1 MIKNNKF
8 LLIVFIL
15 VSSTPL
21 LAQQSSNF
29 LKQEAERFMKA
40 GRFGEAISMLNELIS
55 SDRNNAEALV
65 MRGKCYE
72 KRSQYKSAVEDLR
85 SANQIKRN
93 DNDIKEYLSI
103 LENLWITDIN
113 DNIIVLEKKIALN
126 PNLYDNYVSLAELYF
141 EKNDKAKAENL
152 YDKYLNN
159 TQGSPEIILRYGEI
173 LAKNNQLKK
182 GEATFKRYSELYP
195 QNDLILS
202 RYGYFNLWMG
212 NFSKAEKIFSDVLRR
227 NPNIVEAQDGFRQSK
242 AKGYFDPSNQ
252 VSKKVL
258 STNTLNSSQSKIEM
272 YRSKLSTNPNDYSSR
287 LLMVDELSKSKRFE
301 ESFDQLQIVLNDSLN
316 VPRNIGFKRPLIAKR
331 DSLLKIIIDDYKNK
345 IAQNPKEKSYTTR
358 IAYYYGTV
366 NDYNNAML
374 SLSNYF
380 NQADV
385 TDGDELKFRYA
396 QYASWTGEFEKALNQ
411 LNYLLTIDP
420 DNLEYQAL
428 KGKIFVWSN
437 QNPELAEKLLM
448 NNISGGNQTIDV
460 ILSLATLYIQTDNS
474 SKADKFLE
482 WARTLDPKNSEVLK
496 VQGLY
501 TKYKES
507 KREQLIYSLIEKGRE
522 YSRLGDCENAIIKF
536 DEYFEA
542 VKNPSNSELI
552 EYADL
557 QICVKNNDKAI
568 KIYDNILNKKYDND
582 VALLRAKQILWKG
595 DYKSA
600 IGEFQKLTSN
610 NPDNQEA
617 NVLLGEAY
625 QNLQQY
631 SMANSI
637 YNKVLENTSDNKII
651 DMVNDRI
658 SLMPKTGFS
667 SYFSNFPRP
676 IGFSPSFLTYSD
688 NQDFTFTNI
697 GGRLEI
703 GIAKMV
709 SGGFSYSDVNIYS
722 SIDKRKFIQFK
733 GHLFVNIL
741 DNLRLSGG
749 YGTLNSQYLPK
760 KNIAD
765 VSLNFNLNQ
774 DFSFKLYYER
784 NDAALV
790 LYSPYLVNFRN
801 DVDLVKVSGLYE
813 QSKKL
818 RLSGYFSYLS
828 ISDGN
833 VGNDF
838 QLRIGSQLLK
848 DTYFGYESKYISYKY
863 DSPFVPFT
871 NQKSRL
877 YYSPQNLDSHSL
889 WAEWG
894 LEQNEKLNFIFGGK
908 LGYIPLY
915 NIVLRE
921 LNGNLKYSPL
931 NNLILSM
938 EFSAGS
944 SYRFDSSYNYFSGSL
959 SLYWQLY

>member
-1 MIKNNKF
+1 
-8 LLIVFIL
+8 
-15 VSSTPL
+15 
-21 LAQQSSNF
+21 
-29 LKQEAERFMKA
+29 
-40 GRFGEAISMLNELIS
+40 ELIS
-55 SDRNNAEALV
+55 SDRNNAEAFV

-72 KRSQYKSAVEDLR
+72 QRSQYKSAVEDLR

-93 DNDIKEYLSI
+93 DNEIKEYLSK
-103 LENLWITDIN
+103 LENLWISDIN

-126 PNLYDNYVSLAELYF
+126 PKLYENYISLAELYF
-141 EKNDKAKAENL
+141 EKGDKAKAESL
-152 YDKYLNN
+152 YDEYLRNRQA
-159 TQGSPEIILRYGEI
+159 TPEAILRYGEI
-173 LAKNNQLKK
+173 LAKNNQLRK

-195 QNDLILS
+195 QDNLILS

-212 NFSKAEKIFSDVLRR
+212 NFSKAEGIFSDVLRR

-252 VSKKVL
+252 ESKKVV
-258 STNTLNSSQSKIEM
+258 STNVLNSSQNKIEQ
-272 YRSKLSTNPNDYSSR
+272 YRTKLSTNPTDYSSR
-287 LLMVDELSKSKRFE
+287 LLMVNELSKSKRFE
-301 ESFDQLQIVLNDSLN
+301 ESFDQLQIVLNDSVN
-316 VPRNIGFKRPLIAKR
+316 VPRNLSFRRPLIAKR
-331 DSLLKIIIDDYKNK
+331 DSLLKIIIDDYKDK
-345 IAQNPKEKSYTTR
+345 IAQNPRDKNYATR

-380 NQADV
+380 NQDNI
-385 TDGDELKFRYA
+385 TDGDELKYQYA
-396 QYASWTGEFEKALNQ
+396 QYASWTGEFDKALNQ
-411 LNYLLTIDP
+411 LDYLLSDDP
-420 DNLEYQAL
+420 GNLEYQAL
-428 KGKIFVWSN
+428 KGKILIWNN
-437 QNPELAEKLLM
+437 QNPELAEKYLM
-448 NNISGGNQTIDV
+448 NNISSGNQTLEI

-482 WARTLDPKNSEVLK
+482 WARTLDSRNPEVLK
-496 VQGLY
+496 VQDLY

-507 KREQLIYSLIEKGRE
+507 KREQLIYSLIEEGRE
-522 YSRLGDCENAIIKF
+522 FSRLGECENAIIKF
-536 DEYFEA
+536 DEYFDA
-542 VKNPSNSELI
+542 VKNPTNSELL

-557 QICVKNNDKAI
+557 QICVKNNVKAI
-568 KIYDNILNKKYDND
+568 EIYNNILSKKYDYD

-595 DYKSA
+595 DYKTA
-600 IGEFQKLTSN
+600 LNEFQKLSSE
-610 NPDNQEA
+610 NPDNQETT
-617 NVLLGEAY
+617 VLLGEAY

-637 YNKVLENTSDNKII
+637 YDKVLETTKDEKII
-651 DMVNDRI
+651 EMVNDRM
-658 SLMPKTGFS
+658 SLMPQTGFS
-667 SYFSNFPRP
+667 SYFSNFPSP
-676 IGFSPSFLTYSD
+676 IGFSPSFLAYSD
-688 NQDFTFTNI
+688 NQDFTITNI

-703 GIAKMV
+703 GIATMV
-709 SGGFSYSDVNIYS
+709 SGGVSYSDVNIYS
-722 SIDKRKFIQFK
+722 SIDKRKFTQFK
-733 GHLFVNIL
+733 AHLFVNIL

-749 YGTLNSQYLPK
+749 YGTLNSLYLPK
-760 KNIAD
+760 KNIGD

-774 DFSFKLYYER
+774 DFSVSLYYER
-784 NDAALV
+784 NDAAMV

-801 DVDLVKVSGLYE
+801 DVDLVKISGLYE

-818 RLSGYFSYLS
+818 RLSGYFSYIS

-838 QLRIGSQLLK
+838 QLRIGSQLLN
-848 DTYFGYESKYISYKY
+848 DTYFGYESKYMSYKY

-871 NQKSRL
+871 NQQTRL

-894 LEQNEKLNFIFGGK
+894 LEQNEKLNFTFGGK

-915 NIVLRE
+915 DVVLRE
-921 LNGNLKYSPL
+921 LNGNLKYSPFS
-931 NNLILSM
+931 NLILNM